1 MSINKTI
8 ASSILKLWGWKV
20 KGEKP
25 KFKKYVFLAAPHT
38 SNWDFPIG
46 RLSTTVMGIDN
57 KVLMKKSW
65 FFFPLGYIF
74 KWLGAMPIDR
84 SKSGTVIDYIL
95 RLFEEKDEFVFAIT
109 PEGTR
114 SYVESWKTGFYTI
127 ATRANVPVVLGY
139 LDFAKKETGVGPTIY
154 LTGDKKA
161 DFEKIMQ
168 FYRTIG
174 AKHPEKFNHNP
185 SLGRK

>member
-1 MSINKTI
+1 MGINSKI
-8 ASSILKLWGWKV
+8 SGLVLKLWGWKV
-20 KGEKP
+20 KGKRP
-25 KFKKYVFLAAPHT
+25 DLKKFVFIAAPHT

-46 RLSTTVMGIDN
+46 RLSTSVMGIDN

-74 KWLGAMPIDR
+74 RWLGAMPIDR
-84 SKSGTVIDYIL
+84 SKSGTVIDHIL
-95 RLFEEKDEFVFAIT
+95 GLFEENDEFVFAIT

-114 SYVESWKTGFYTI
+114 SYVEFWKTGFYTI
-127 ATRANVPVVLGY
+127 ALRANVPLVLGY
-139 LDFAKKETGVGPTIY
+139 LDFVKKETGVGPTIY
-154 LTGDKKA
+154 LSGNKDA

-174 AKHPEKFNHNP
+174 AKYPEKFNQNP
-185 SLGRK
+185 SLGRS